1 MNFVHRLGP
10 HTRRETLR
18 TPPSAPTPCLCVHSK
33 RFHAKSCQESKVL
46 GAQSVF
52 LIKELN
58 ARAARKVTGLEQNI
72 KVEWVYLRV
81 RITY

>member
-1 MNFVHRLGP
+1 MSVRALKKVSCKKLSG
-10 HTRRETLR
+10 
-18 TPPSAPTPCLCVHSK
+18 V
-33 RFHAKSCQESKVL
+33 KSSRCTKS
-46 GAQSVF
+46 QSVF

-81 RITY
+81 RKIFFAYTNAFAFEMVLK